1 MTYEQVIAAV
11 GQDAADRIV
20 AFLDTDPP
28 PSGEAVVEYVAL
40 VVGAANATAATAAV
54 LSLMQAV
61 ADALA
66 VPVRMPAT
74 PVPPSAHHT
83 DLDRL
88 RAAAATVLMLSQ
100 NDPAGR
106 LRRLALAETAD
117 SAADA
122 YSRALTSDDRV
133 VGWTRALD
141 SGACQLCRW
150 WWREGRVW
158 PRNHPMPRHKGD
170 LCAQKPVT
178 EQNGADDAR

>member
-1 MTYEQVIAAV
+1 MSYEQVVAAV
-11 GQDAADRIV
+11 GEDAADRLV
-20 AFLDTDPP
+20 AFLDVDPP
-28 PSGEAVVEYVAL
+28 PSGEAIVEYVAL

-54 LSLMQAV
+54 LSLAQAV
-61 ADALA
+61 ADALG
-66 VPVRMPAT
+66 VHVRLPAT

-100 NDPAGR
+100 DDPAGR

-122 YSRALTSDDRV
+122 YSRALTSDTRV
-133 VGWTRALD
+133 TGWRRALD

-158 PRNHPMPRHKGD
+158 SKEHPMPRHKGC
-170 LCAQKPVT
+170 LCAQAPVT
-178 EQNGADDAR
+178 EQNGDDDD

>member
-11 GQDAADRIV
+11 GQDAADRLV

-28 PSGEAVVEYVAL
+28 PSGQEVVEYVAL

-54 LSLMQAV
+54 LSLAQAV
-61 ADALA
+61 ADALG
-66 VPVRMPAT
+66 VYVRLPST

-88 RAAAATVLMLSQ
+88 RAAAATVLELSQ
-100 NDPAGR
+100 DDPAGR

-122 YSRALTSDDRV
+122 YSRALTADARV
-133 VGWTRALD
+133 TGWRRALD
-141 SGACQLCRW
+141 ADACQLCRW

-158 PRNHPMPRHKGD
+158 PKDHPMPRHKGC
-170 LCAQKPVT
+170 LCAQEPVT
-178 EQNGADDAR
+178 ELNGADDD